1 MPPHKYYCDYCDKQF
16 YDTPASRKRH
26 LKGIS
31 HQRAKKQWFDSFKEG
46 EPLLN
51 LDSERA
57 LCAEFMQTGVCRF
70 RNHCSSFHP
79 NWPLPVQFGVSA
91 AGYPVAGVVGT
102 AWTAHVPEVD
112 NISNFSRPELAVAS
126 VLERNLPPSLCPP
139 PEGGY
144 HPPPWIDWG

>member
-31 HQRAKKQWFDSFKEG
+31 HQRAKKQWFDSFKG
-46 EPLLN
+46 
-51 LDSERA
+51 SYA
-57 LCAEFMQTGVCRF
+57 LFSLFGPPDLHCSPILPQQLVHFTNRLFGVCRF
-70 RNHCSSFHP
+70 RNHCNSFHP
-79 NWPLPVQFGVSA
+79 NWPLPVQFGVST
-91 AGYPVAGVVGT
+91 G
-102 AWTAHVPEVD
+102 
-112 NISNFSRPELAVAS
+112 NFSRPELAVAS

>member
-31 HQRAKKQWFDSFKEG
+31 HQRAKKQWFDSFKGSVECAEG

-51 LDSERA
+51 LDGERA

-70 RNHCSSFHP
+70 RNHCNSFHP

-91 AGYPVAGVVGT
+91 GEQVHSLTCLNSMDVAG
-102 AWTAHVPEVD
+102 
-112 NISNFSRPELAVAS
+112 NFSRPELAVAS

-139 PEGGY
+139 PDGGY